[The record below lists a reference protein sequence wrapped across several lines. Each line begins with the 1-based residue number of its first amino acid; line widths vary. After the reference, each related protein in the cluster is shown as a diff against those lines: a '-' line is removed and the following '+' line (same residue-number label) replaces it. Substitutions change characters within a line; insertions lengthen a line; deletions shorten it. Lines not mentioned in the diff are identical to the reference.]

1 MDRREHVAFL
11 RTLRDNTE
19 KWATIIAK
27 QHNAIKT
34 TGEKKKTNI
43 YIVCTVTQHGTSE
56 NQNDETKYRMMNL
69 S

>member
-27 QHNAIKT
+27 QHNEIKT
-34 TGEKKKTNI
+34 TGEKKKN
-43 YIVCTVTQHGTSE
+43 
-56 NQNDETKYRMMNL
+56 
-69 S
+69 